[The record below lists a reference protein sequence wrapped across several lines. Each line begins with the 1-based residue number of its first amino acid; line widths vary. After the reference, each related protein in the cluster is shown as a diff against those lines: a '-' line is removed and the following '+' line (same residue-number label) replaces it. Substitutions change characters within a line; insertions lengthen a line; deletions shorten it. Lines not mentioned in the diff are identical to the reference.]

1 MLAKLH
7 ALARAL
13 GGEVCRDQVLAPALG
28 HSRHDRSLSVR
39 IDPRAPGGV
48 LVHCFGSGDPLAEKD
63 RVRQILGLSGSWP
76 PQQPKPSGVHPAPQ
90 EGEDRERTARALAL
104 WAEAQD
110 PLGTAAEAY
119 LQGRG
124 VSLPQGAVGE
134 AVRFHPCCPFAHER
148 VPAMVCLVRDVVTNQ
163 PKAIHRTA
171 LTRGGRKAVVNSH
184 SRLSLGPVAGGAIKL
199 SPDEDVTLC
208 LGVGE
213 GIESS
218 LSLRSAPEFGPSP
231 VWSLISAGGVAGLP
245 VLSGI
250 ESLWIA
256 VDHDPAGLKA
266 ARACASR
273 WQASGREAF
282 LITPSAPRADLNDLV
297 TGAHHA
303 QR

>member
-1 MLAKLH
+1 MPADLH

-13 GGEVCRDQVLAPALG
+13 GGEVSRNQVLAPALG
-28 HSRHDRSLSVR
+28 HSRYDRSLSIR

-48 LVHCFGSGDPLAEKD
+48 LVHCFGAGNPLVEKD
-63 RVRQILGLSGSWP
+63 RIRELLGLHR
-76 PQQPKPSGVHPAPQ
+76 PQLVPRPTIQPAPQ
-90 EGEDRERTARALAL
+90 ANEEERTARALAS

-110 PLGTAAEAY
+110 PLGTAVETY

-124 VSLPQGAVGE
+124 LVLPAGAAGE
-134 AVRFHPCCPFAHER
+134 AVRFHPCCPFAGER
-148 VPAMVCLVRDVVTNQ
+148 VPAMVGLVRDVVSSQ

-171 LTRGGRKAVVNSH
+171 LTRDGRKAVVKGH

-218 LSLRSAPEFGPSP
+218 LSLQATPEFGSSP
-231 VWSLISAGGVAGLP
+231 VWSLISSGGIAGMP
-245 VLSGI
+245 VLPGI

-256 VDHDPAGLKA
+256 VDHDPAGRKA
-266 ARACASR
+266 ARSAAHR